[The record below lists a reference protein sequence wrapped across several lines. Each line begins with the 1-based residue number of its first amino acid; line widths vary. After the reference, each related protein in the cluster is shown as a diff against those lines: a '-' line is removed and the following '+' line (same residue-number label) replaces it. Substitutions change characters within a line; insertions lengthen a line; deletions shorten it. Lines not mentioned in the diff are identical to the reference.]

1 MGSSKRFRRNR
12 NVVFSCKY
20 HVIWCTKYRRPVLNE
35 AIQERFKLIAY
46 ELGDELDGRIVFME
60 EVEDHVHLLV
70 NVEPQFGMHKFVK
83 RVKGR
88 SSRLLRQEYKSLR
101 TRLPTLWANSYFVAT
116 VGGTPRETMKQYI
129 EEQRGK

>member
-1 MGSSKRFRRNR
+1 MGSSERLRRNR

-46 ELGDELDGRIVFME
+46 KLGDELDCRIVSME
-60 EVEDHVHLLV
+60 EVEDYVHLLV
-70 NVEPQFGMHKFVK
+70 DVDPQFGMHKFVK

-88 SSRLLRQEYKSLR
+88 SSRLLRQEHKSLR
-101 TRLPTLWANSYFVAT
+101 TRLPTLWTNSYFVAS
-116 VGGTPRETMKQYI
+116 VGGAPRETMKQYI